1 MVVPRALMGVNGRK
15 IGFVRQFRF
24 SAGVRLGV
32 GTKYIPFLWVVCNVS
47 LHFLEIEV
55 LLLAGPIFCP
65 YIWSANRKS
74 RPAPPGRFDVIM
86 YGDRLEQV
94 ALMPRS
100 GNQISKSHV
109 GTLIN
114 PTAAFW

>member
-55 LLLAGPIFCP
+55 LLLA
-65 YIWSANRKS
+65 WSYFLPVYMVCLSK
-74 RPAPPGRFDVIM
+74 
-86 YGDRLEQV
+86 EQT
-94 ALMPRS
+94 
-100 GNQISKSHV
+100 G
-109 GTLIN
+109 
-114 PTAAFW
+114 AARAIRCYYVW